1 MNGKTKSL
9 IALVAALVGLLCGI
23 VGLWFMAQPVVVII
37 GIVLSIVGI
46 VFGAMGMKAMK
57 AEGQSTGMAVAGLV
71 LGIVATVLGFIFLP
85 CACAARDLINA
96 ANVANGGLQQL
107 TDYANSLS
115 NLIN

>member
-46 VFGAMGMKAMK
+46 VFGAVTWLIGGRRA
-57 AEGQSTGMAVAGLV
+57 AG
-71 LGIVATVLGFIFLP
+71 GKLP
-85 CACAARDLINA
+85 KEPDFWE
-96 ANVANGGLQQL
+96 NV
-107 TDYANSLS
+107 
-115 NLIN
+115 I

>member
-71 LGIVATVLGFIFLP
+71 IGIVATVLGFIFLP
-85 CACAARDLINA
+85 CACAAREVITA
-96 ANVANGGLQQL
+96 AEKYGSSL
-107 TDYANSLS
+107 TEYANSLS
-115 NLIN
+115 NLLN

>member
-23 VGLWFMAQPVVVII
+23 VGLWFMAQPVVVVI

-85 CACAARDLINA
+85 CACAAREVIKY
-96 ANVANGGLQQL
+96 GSSL
-107 TDYANSLS
+107 TEYANSFS
-115 NLIN
+115 NLLN